1 MTVIFWVI
9 ASTMTILVLGLLLWP
24 LLKRTAAS
32 ATGEEEKT
40 LSIFR
45 QQFAELGQDRAN
57 GVLTEELYQ
66 QARRELERRLLEETG
81 STETTPKRAQRQMQG
96 RPVALALAVVVPIA
110 SGLLY
115 WQLGNPLAMMEPP
128 AASLSAQGG
137 SEAGGQFSEGM
148 GPLIERLKQKME
160 QNPNDGVGWALLA
173 RSYMGMGR
181 YPEAALAYENA
192 TTLIPD
198 DAQLLADYA
207 DAMGVLHGRKL
218 EGKPEALIQKALKID
233 PKNVKALMLAGTVAF
248 NRNNFSR
255 AAKDWE
261 LARANLPADVDPE
274 MTQQLVAAIEE
285 AKSHLG
291 GRQDMVSASTE
302 PAAAPARPAAQTG
315 QPRAIRGTVT
325 MAPSLAG
332 KGSPTDTLFV
342 FAREMNGPPMP
353 VSIVRATRKDLP
365 FTFQLDDSTSPMPS
379 RKLSSAGPVVI
390 VARLSKS
397 GQAMPQDGDLEGMSQ
412 PVQSGVDGLTV
423 VIDRERPYA
432 ESATSAQSAGQV
444 GQPRTI
450 RGTVTMAPGLAGKGS
465 PTDTLFVFARETSGP
480 PMPVSIVRATRKDL
494 PFTFQLD
501 DSTSPM
507 PSRKLSSAGPVV
519 IVARL
524 SKSGQAMPQS
534 GDLEGTS
541 QPVQSGVNGI
551 TVVIDRERP

>member
-1 MTVIFWVI
+1 
-9 ASTMTILVLGLLLWP
+9 
-24 LLKRTAAS
+24 
-32 ATGEEEKT
+32 
-40 LSIFR
+40 
-45 QQFAELGQDRAN
+45 
-57 GVLTEELYQ
+57 
-66 QARRELERRLLEETG
+66 
-81 STETTPKRAQRQMQG
+81 
-96 RPVALALAVVVPIA
+96 
-110 SGLLY
+110 
-115 WQLGNPLAMMEPP
+115 
-128 AASLSAQGG
+128 
-137 SEAGGQFSEGM
+137 
-148 GPLIERLKQKME
+148 
-160 QNPNDGVGWALLA
+160 
-173 RSYMGMGR
+173 
-181 YPEAALAYENA
+181 
-192 TTLIPD
+192 
-198 DAQLLADYA
+198 
-207 DAMGVLHGRKL
+207 L
-218 EGKPEALIQKALKID
+218 EGKPEALIQQALKID
-233 PKNVKALMLAGTVAF
+233 PLNVKALMLAGTVAF
-248 NRNNFSR
+248 NRNNFAR

-261 LARANLPADVDPE
+261 LARANLPSDTDPE

-291 GRQDMVSASTE
+291 GGQETVASLTE
-302 PAAAPARPAAQTG
+302 PAAAPAQPARRTG
-315 QPRAIRGTVT
+315 QSRAIRGTVT
-325 MAPSLAG
+325 MAPGLAS
-332 KGSPTDTLFV
+332 KGSPTDALFV
-342 FAREMNGPPMP
+342 FAREVNGPPMP
-353 VSIVRATRKDLP
+353 VAIVRATKKDLP

-397 GQAMPQDGDLEGMSQ
+397 GQAMPQNGDLEGMSQ

-432 ESATSAQSAGQV
+432 EAATSAQPARQV

-541 QPVQSGVNGI
+541 QPVQSGVEGI
-551 TVVIDRERP
+551 SVVIDRERP

>member
-1 MTVIFWVI
+1 MTIIFWLI
-9 ASTMTILVLGLLLWP
+9 ASGMTLLILGLLLWP
-24 LLKRTAAS
+24 LLKRTKA
-32 ATGEEEKT
+32 ATGEQEKT

-45 QQFAELGQDRAN
+45 QQFAELDQDRAH
-57 GVLTEELYQ
+57 GVLTDELHQ

-81 STETTPKRAQRQMQG
+81 TTETTPTRAGQQVSS
-96 RPVALALAVVVPIA
+96 RPVAFALAIIVPTV

-115 WQLGNPLAMMEPP
+115 WQLGNPLAMTQVP
-128 AASLSAQGG
+128 AASPFAQGG
-137 SEAGGQFSEGM
+137 SEDGPPSADALEG
-148 GPLIERLKQKME
+148 LIERLKEKME
-160 QNPNDGVGWALLA
+160 QNPNDGRGWVLLA
-173 RSYMGMGR
+173 HSYVGMGR
-181 YPEAALAYENA
+181 HSEAAPIFEKAVKLM
-192 TTLIPD
+192 PD

-207 DAMGVLHGRKL
+207 DTLGVVHGRKL
-218 EGKPEALIQKALKID
+218 EGKPEALIQQALKID
-233 PKNVKALMLAGTVAF
+233 PRNVKALMLAGTVAF
-248 NRNNFSR
+248 NRKSYAR

-261 LARANLPADVDPE
+261 QARANLPEDIDPE
-274 MTQQLVAAIEE
+274 MREQLANAITE
-285 AKSHLG
+285 AQSRAG
-291 GRQDMVSASTE
+291 GG
-302 PAAAPARPAAQTG
+302 PATAPAFAEAPAPVRPTGQAG
-315 QPRAIRGTVT
+315 QPRTIKGTVT
-325 MAPSLAG
+325 MAPGLAD
-332 KGSPTDTLFV
+332 KGSPSDVLFV
-342 FAREMNGPPMP
+342 FAREVGGPPMP

-397 GQAMPQDGDLEGMSQ
+397 GQAMPQNGDLEGTSQ
-412 PVQSGVDGLTV
+412 PIPSGVDGITV

-432 ESATSAQSAGQV
+432 ESAAAAQPTGQA

-450 RGTVTMAPGLAGKGS
+450 KGTVTMAPGLAGKGS
-465 PTDTLFVFARETSGP
+465 PTDTLFVFAREMSGP
-480 PMPVSIVRATRKDL
+480 PMPVAIVRATKKEL

-541 QPVQSGVNGI
+541 EPVKSGVEGI

>member
-1 MTVIFWVI
+1 LTIIFWLI
-9 ASTMTILVLGLLLWP
+9 ASTMTILILGLLLWP
-24 LLKRTAAS
+24 LLKRTVAVT
-32 ATGEEEKT
+32 TGEQEKT

-45 QQFAELGQDRAN
+45 QQFAELEQDRVN
-57 GVLTEELYQ
+57 GVLTDELCQ

-81 STETTPKRAQRQMQG
+81 TTDMAPKVDRRQMNS
-96 RPVALALAVVVPIA
+96 RPVAFALAVIVPTV
-110 SGLLY
+110 SGLIY
-115 WQLGNPLAMMEPP
+115 WQIGNPLAMTQPT

-137 SEAGGQFSEGM
+137 PEGAHSS
-148 GPLIERLKQKME
+148 GDALEGLVERLKQKMA
-160 QNPNDGVGWALLA
+160 QNPNDGVGWGLLA
-173 RSYMGMGR
+173 RSYVGLGR
-181 YPEAALAYENA
+181 YAEAASIYEKA
-192 TTLIPD
+192 VTLIPD

-207 DAMGVLHGRKL
+207 DTLGVVHGRKL
-218 EGKPEALIQKALKID
+218 EGKPEVLIQQALKID
-233 PKNVKALMLAGTVAF
+233 PLNVKALMLAGTVAF
-248 NRNNFSR
+248 NRKNFAR

-261 LARANLPADVDPE
+261 QARANLPADVDPE
-274 MTQQLVAAIEE
+274 MTQQLTAAIEE
-285 AKSHLG
+285 ARSQLG
-291 GRQDMVSASTE
+291 GGQSMMSGLTE
-302 PAAAPARPAAQTG
+302 PAASARPTGQASG
-315 QPRAIRGTVT
+315 QPRVIKGTVA

-379 RKLSSAGPVVI
+379 RKLSNAGPVVI

-397 GQAMPQDGDLEGMSQ
+397 GQAMPQDGDLEGVSQ
-412 PVQSGVDGLTV
+412 PIQSGVDGVTV
-423 VIDRERPYA
+423 VIDRERPFA
-432 ESATSAQSAGQV
+432 ESAAPTQPAGQA
-444 GQPRTI
+444 GQPRKI

-465 PTDTLFVFARETSGP
+465 PADTLFVFAREMNGP
-480 PMPVSIVRATRKDL
+480 PMPVSIVRASRKDL

-541 QPVQSGVNGI
+541 QPIQSGVDGI